1 MKFLLL
7 ANLPLEGVCRDDFSF
22 HLKNKIKR
30 NQAERERKVS
40 FGPFP
45 FIVQPIMT
53 LIIFILFFFPLLC
66 FSSSPSLLFTNCNHA
81 YYSPSWCQGGN
92 VLPGYLN
99 PQLSSS
105 SCGCFS
111 FHVRMPHGSHDQ
123 LIGILL
129 SSKDPQSHFL

>member
-53 LIIFILFFFPLLC
+53 LIIFILFFSLCYVLPLLPAYSSLTATMLTTVLAGAKEEMC
-66 FSSSPSLLFTNCNHA
+66 F
-81 YYSPSWCQGGN
+81 QG
-92 VLPGYLN
+92 
-99 PQLSSS
+99 
-105 SCGCFS
+105 
-111 FHVRMPHGSHDQ
+111 
-123 LIGILL
+123 I
-129 SSKDPQSHFL
+129 